1 MQNKE
6 ILEQK
11 RFAQYPLSK
20 KSKKIFLCKLES
32 LRSLKRE
39 NFQTFKLSNIRLL
52 PSVMKAFCRTSMC
65 RMYLIRCDN
74 NTLVARFIF
83 VTKSSQENAQ

>member
-1 MQNKE
+1 MQNKG

-39 NFQTFKLSNIRLL
+39 NFQTFEYIQTFEYT
-52 PSVMKAFCRTSMC
+52 ATSL
-65 RMYLIRCDN
+65 RHEGFL
-74 NTLVARFIF
+74 
-83 VTKSSQENAQ
+83 